1 MSVWWLMKVLM
12 LPFGGVG
19 SFDKICFYFAYFM
32 SKFSTRRKKKFH
44 RGTAFG
50 SFKLLSFRPSK
61 VYSVA
66 YCSQVTWTWFT
77 REREGMVLCGKFY
90 TTLYCQCKYQL
101 PEGFWRQHTAI
112 IKPTDI
118 YSWPKVS
125 KYYNSYG
132 RFFLIQVRLRSSHML
147 CAIYNGIFQAKRF

>member
-1 MSVWWLMKVLM
+1 
-12 LPFGGVG
+12 
-19 SFDKICFYFAYFM
+19 
-32 SKFSTRRKKKFH
+32 
-44 RGTAFG
+44 
-50 SFKLLSFRPSK
+50 
-61 VYSVA
+61 
-66 YCSQVTWTWFT
+66 
-77 REREGMVLCGKFY
+77 MVLCGKCY

-118 YSWPKVS
+118 YSQLKVS

-147 CAIYNGIFQAKRF
+147 CAMYNGIFQAKRFQLVSITKTLEDNNLCCALSLTYFQSSDETLCKAISTNLENFGYLRISIFFHLFGGKMTSIGIHKMQTASVYILYLNQA